1 MELSDIIERYRGPL
15 MGLIA
20 SWGATYADA
29 AEIAQDSFA
38 DAYMNREACRGN
50 WKDPQVFA
58 AWLRG
63 IARNNF
69 RNAFRSR
76 KRLEKRVSLV
86 PASTLEAAPNPSP
99 PPADDRLERLRD
111 AIDALPEKW
120 KQVVMM
126 HYLEVTSVKE
136 VAALLSV
143 SPKTV
148 EGRLYQARRELKRI
162 MDGQST
168 TEVSK
173 SESSKSDSPT
183 PSTSISRIGKA
194 ILLLCV
200 EST

>member
-15 MGLIA
+15 IGLIA

-29 AEIAQDSFA
+29 AEIAQDSFV

-76 KRLEKRVSLV
+76 KRREKRVSLV
-86 PASTLEAAPNPSP
+86 QASTLEAAPNPLP
-99 PPADDRLERLRD
+99 PPTDDRLERLRD

-162 MDGQST
+162 MGGQST
-168 TEVSK
+168 SGVSK

-183 PSTSISRIGKA
+183 LSTSISGIGKA
-194 ILLLCV
+194 ILLLWV